1 MVIMISIL
9 FKSKKTIIISMP
21 LMNEIGLKQEILK
34 VQQQNEEL
42 KQETKKNYDGIATIQ
57 TEFRIA
63 LGKVLENQEL
73 TKPIQDRILEFTQ
86 TSFHFT

>member
-1 MVIMISIL
+1 
-9 FKSKKTIIISMP
+9 MP

-42 KQETKKNYDGIATIQ
+42 KQEIKKIHDVLSTTR
-57 TEFRIA
+57 TEFGIA

-73 TKPIQDRILEFTQ
+73 AKPIQDRILEFTDEWFGTKFRDIGFPQ
-86 TSFHFT
+86 